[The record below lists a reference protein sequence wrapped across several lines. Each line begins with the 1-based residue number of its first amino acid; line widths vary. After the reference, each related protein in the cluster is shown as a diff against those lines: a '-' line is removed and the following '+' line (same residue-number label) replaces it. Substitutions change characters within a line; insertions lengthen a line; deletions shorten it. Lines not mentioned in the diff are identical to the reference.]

1 MNLINQK
8 IFDFECDAY
17 HDGEFTRGFCCKVL
31 NLLSNKVE

>member
-17 HDGEFTRGFCCKVL
+17 HDGEFTQYQQKIF
-31 NLLSNKVE
+31 